1 MSQGTTMTLP
11 AALQAYFDADTA
23 GADTAPLGAFAP
35 QAVVRD
41 EGRAHVGHDAIAAW
55 WRAAKAQYR
64 HTAEP
69 LEATEDGGR
78 TLVRARV
85 TGDFPGSPAD
95 LTFAFR
101 VEDGLITGLEIGA

>member
-1 MSQGTTMTLP
+1 MMLP
-11 AALQAYFDADTA
+11 APLRAYFDADQA

-35 QAVVRD
+35 QATVRD
-41 EGRAHVGHDAIAAW
+41 EGKTHVGHDAIAAW
-55 WRAAKAQYR
+55 WRAAKAQYG

-69 LEATEDGGR
+69 LEATEDGRR
-78 TLVRARV
+78 TRVRARV

-101 VEDGLITGLEIGA
+101 VEGGLITALEIGA

>member
-1 MSQGTTMTLP
+1 MMLP
-11 AALQAYFDADTA
+11 APLRAYFDADQA
-23 GADTAPLGAFAP
+23 AADTAPLDAFAA

-41 EGRAHVGHDAIAAW
+41 EGKTHVGHDAIAAW
-55 WRAAKAQYR
+55 WRAAKAAYG

-69 LEATEDGGR
+69 LEATDDGGR

-85 TGDFPGSPAD
+85 SGDFPGSPAD

-101 VEDGLITGLEIGA
+101 VENGLITGLEIGA

>member
-1 MSQGTTMTLP
+1 MILP
-11 AALQAYFDADTA
+11 APIGAFFDADADST
-23 GADTAPLGAFAP
+23 GAAPLGAFAP

-41 EGRAHVGHDAIAAW
+41 EGKTHVGHDAIAAW
-55 WRAAKAQYR
+55 WRAAKAEYR

-85 TGDFPGSPAD
+85 TGDFPGSPGD